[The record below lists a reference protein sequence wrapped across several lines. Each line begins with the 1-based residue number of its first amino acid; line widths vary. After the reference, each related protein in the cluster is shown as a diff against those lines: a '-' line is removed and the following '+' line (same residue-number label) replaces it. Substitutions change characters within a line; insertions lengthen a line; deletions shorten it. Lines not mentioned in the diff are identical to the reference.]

1 MKDVETPAPS
11 EPGLEEPEA
20 ETGKMSFLEHLDEL
34 RQRLLRIIIYVGVG
48 FLSSF
53 YFAQNIYNFMS
64 QPVMAVLPPGQKLVF
79 TSLPDPFRL
88 YMKVAILAGIFLT
101 SPFILYEVWKFIS
114 PGLYRKEKKFAIP
127 FLVASVI
134 LFVGGGAFAF
144 YIVLPRAYGFL
155 VKWGDPFQPMITVNE
170 YLDLTNTII
179 LGFGLIFEMPV
190 VVAFLSIFG
199 LVSAKFLWRKFK
211 YAVLLIFIAAAVL
224 SPTPDALTQCIYAGP
239 MVVLYLI
246 SICVAY
252 LFGRRRK
259 ARGLD

>member
-11 EPGLEEPEA
+11 EPDLEEPEG

-34 RQRLLRIIIYVGVG
+34 RQRLVRIIICVAVG

-53 YFAQNIYNFMS
+53 YFARNIYDFMS
-64 QPVMAVLPPGQKLVF
+64 LPIRTALGEGKKLVF
-79 TSLPDPFRL
+79 TGVTDPFRL

-114 PGLYRKEKKFAIP
+114 PGLYRKEKKYAIP
-127 FLVASVI
+127 FLVASVL

-144 YIVLPRAYGFL
+144 YVVLPRAYGFL
-155 VKWGDPFQPMITVNE
+155 LQWGESFEPMITVNE

-190 VVAFLSIFG
+190 IVGFLAIFG
-199 LVSAKFLWRKFK
+199 LVSYKFLWRKFK
-211 YAVLLIFIAAAVL
+211 YAVLLIFIVAAVL
-224 SPTPDALTQCIYAGP
+224 SPTPDAITQCIYAGP
-239 MVVLYLI
+239 MVILYLI
-246 SICVAY
+246 SIGVAFI
-252 LFGRRRK
+252 FGRRRK
-259 ARGLD
+259 ALGLD